1 MMSDASAARVLISID
16 GREVEVQAGAMLAAA
31 LMNAGVATFR
41 RSVNGAPRGPLCGMG
56 SCHECRVTV
65 DGVAHVRSC
74 LEPVRAGMR
83 IATAAAEAWR

>member
-1 MMSDASAARVLISID
+1 MMSDASVARVLLVID
-16 GREVEVQAGAMLAAA
+16 GRELEAQAGVMLAAA

-41 RSVNGAPRGPLCGMG
+41 RSVSGAPRGPLCGMG

-74 LEPVRAGMR
+74 IEPVRAGMR
-83 IATAAAEAWR
+83 VATAAAEALR